1 VRATSRGSVAACVKQ
16 SKGRMKNWIFALVLA
31 AALADVGLRAQPGEQ
46 RAWFNLDFKGGTPQE
61 LVEAMRVAFE
71 KTMTEPP
78 ALNIVVPDNL
88 ANWEV
93 PAIQLRK
100 VDAGTVFEMLNGIW
114 RNDGLQWVRAGR
126 SAVSVSAGVCARAGG
141 FRAVWEICATG

>member
-1 VRATSRGSVAACVKQ
+1 
-16 SKGRMKNWIFALVLA
+16 MKNWIFALVLA

-93 PAIQLRK
+93 RS
-100 VDAGTVFEMLNGIW
+100 GNS
-114 RNDGLQWVRAGR
+114 VRGGR
-126 SAVSVSAGVCARAGG
+126 FVERGGRA
-141 FRAVWEICATG
+141 